1 MKYFGGYLG
10 VALYYGTVVE
20 KNRAIFIAFE
30 LVDTNS
36 KITMNVGVNKLY
48 FFKSKVKFN
57 R

>member
-1 MKYFGGYLG
+1 MKYFGGYRGL
-10 VALYYGTVVE
+10 ALYYGTVVE

-48 FFKSKVKFN
+48 FF
-57 R
+57 